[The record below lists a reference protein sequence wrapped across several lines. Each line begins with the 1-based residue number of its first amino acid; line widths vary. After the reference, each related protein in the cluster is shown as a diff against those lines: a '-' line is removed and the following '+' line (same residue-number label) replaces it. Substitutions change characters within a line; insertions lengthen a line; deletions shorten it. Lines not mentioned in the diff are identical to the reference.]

1 MRFFHLLNFQHVMAV
16 VFPTLL
22 FMVVFIIGLG
32 YVHLRTKD
40 SETRKNTITYVF
52 PDGIEDRNAPFP
64 FIMTLIIIGVFVWAV
79 LYITLHGVLG
89 VKIS

>member
-1 MRFFHLLNFQHVMAV
+1 MRFFALLNFQHLMAV

-22 FMVVFIIGLG
+22 FMVVFFTGLG
-32 YVHLRTKD
+32 YVHFRTKNA
-40 SETRKNTITYVF
+40 ERRKNAITHVF
-52 PDGIEDRNAPFP
+52 ADGIEDRDAPFP
-64 FIMTLIIIGVFVWAV
+64 LFMVLVIVGVIIWAI